1 MYIAV
6 RLCTRSSRSISA
18 CRRPKFCL
26 SVSGDNGNMSN
37 QDDLPGSRQ
46 WLSRWLW
53 RQRRTRLAVSAGIG
67 AVAAALTAVFGSWP
81 FAPAVGW
88 DATAVVFPATV
99 WHGIWPLSAHTTAKR
114 ATREPPSTPTHDT
127 LPLAPRVVS
136 PAA

>member
-6 RLCTRSSRSISA
+6 RFCTRSSRGISA

-67 AVAAALTAVFGSWP
+67 AVAAALTAVLGSLP
-81 FAPAVGW
+81 LSPALGLAANA
-88 DATAVVFPATV
+88 DAFNAAEWRGQLRPAT
-99 WHGIWPLSAHTTAKR
+99 
-114 ATREPPSTPTHDT
+114 
-127 LPLAPRVVS
+127 
-136 PAA
+136 